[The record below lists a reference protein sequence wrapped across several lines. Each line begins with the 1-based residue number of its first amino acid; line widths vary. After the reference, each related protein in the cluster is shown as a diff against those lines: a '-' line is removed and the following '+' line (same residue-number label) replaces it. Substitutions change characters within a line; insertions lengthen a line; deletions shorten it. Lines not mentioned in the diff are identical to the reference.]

1 MSIDWQS
8 IRAEFPS
15 LSHCTWL
22 NSATFGQVPL
32 RAQAAISRHL
42 ERRNRLA
49 ARDFLYWFEAVDGI
63 RREVAL
69 LFEAQADDVAYVP
82 NTAYSLSLLVNAID
96 WRHGDEVVTFEEEF
110 PNQIYAASLLEDRGV
125 RLVQG
130 RLRDWANTLSDRTR
144 LVAVSQTNY
153 ATGEEAPVT
162 EMAAALRARGIRF
175 YVDGTQTAGVR
186 RVDFPA
192 MGPDIYAV
200 NGYKW
205 MNSPPGSAFML
216 VPASTRAWL
225 QPNIVGW
232 RSHHDWRNVNN
243 LHHGKPSFA
252 DAAERYEGGM
262 LPFMNLFAMQESIRL
277 LFDVGLGEVEARVLR
292 LAGLVRDALRDAGAS
307 VLGDENPRA
316 NGHIV
321 AATLPGHDP
330 GAVAR
335 QLETKDILVSARHGF
350 LRVSPHFYNN
360 EADIER
366 FAAVLRQVLA
376 HG

>member
-1 MSIDWQS
+1 MSTDWQS
-8 IRAEFPS
+8 VRAEFPS
-15 LSHCTWL
+15 LTHCTWL

-49 ARDFLYWFEAVDGI
+49 ARDFLFWFEAADGI

-69 LFEAQADDVAYVP
+69 LFEAQADDVAYIP
-82 NTAYSLSLLVNAID
+82 NTAYALSLLVNAID

-110 PNQIYAASLLEDRGV
+110 PNQIYAAALLEDRGV

-130 RLRDWANTLSDRTR
+130 KLRDWANMLSDRTR
-144 LVAVSQTNY
+144 LAAVSQTNY

-162 EMAAALRARGIRF
+162 EMAAALRSRGIRF

-243 LHHGKPSFA
+243 LHHGKPTFA

-292 LAGLVRDALRDAGAS
+292 LAGLVRDVLRDAGAS

-350 LRVSPHFYNN
+350 LRVSPHFFNN
-360 EADIER
+360 ETDIER
-366 FAAVLRQVLA
+366 FATALRVVLA

>member
-1 MSIDWQS
+1 
-8 IRAEFPS
+8 
-15 LSHCTWL
+15 
-22 NSATFGQVPL
+22 
-32 RAQAAISRHL
+32 
-42 ERRNRLA
+42 
-49 ARDFLYWFEAVDGI
+49 
-63 RREVAL
+63 
-69 LFEAQADDVAYVP
+69 
-82 NTAYSLSLLVNAID
+82 
-96 WRHGDEVVTFEEEF
+96 
-110 PNQIYAASLLEDRGV
+110 
-125 RLVQG
+125 
-130 RLRDWANTLSDRTR
+130 
-144 LVAVSQTNY
+144 
-153 ATGEEAPVT
+153 
-162 EMAAALRARGIRF
+162 
-175 YVDGTQTAGVR
+175 
-186 RVDFPA
+186 

-216 VPASTRAWL
+216 VPAATRAWL

-243 LHHGKPSFA
+243 LHHGKPTFA

-321 AATLPGHDP
+321 AATLPGRDP

-335 QLETKDILVSARHGF
+335 QLETKDILVSARHGY
-350 LRVSPHFYNN
+350 LRVSPHFFNN

-366 FAAVLRQVLA
+366 FATTLRQVLA